1 MHQLDPG
8 NLGALLRTAFFFGVD
23 AVAIS
28 NRNCAP
34 FSPVTLKA
42 SAGASESLKILSVNQ
57 PEQFVDESQRNG
69 WRFHAAVAPGENT
82 KVNKRRPY
90 YSTSSLKCPA
100 IQSPTVLMLG
110 GEGEGLR
117 SNLRKRADCLAGVEG
132 HNIGKG
138 GVDSLNVSVAAGIL
152 CDAFLRKPMDPP
164 LYQNPLRSGSEDDN
178 RLF

>member
-1 MHQLDPG
+1 M
-8 NLGALLRTAFFFGVD
+8 LRTAFFFGVD

-28 NRNCAP
+28 TRNCAP

-42 SAGASESLKILSVNQ
+42 SAGASESLKILSVSQ

-69 WRFHAAVAPGENT
+69 WRFHAAVAPSENT

-90 YSTSSLKCPA
+90 YSTSSMKCPA
-100 IQSPTVLMLG
+100 VQGPTVLMLG

-117 SNLRKRADCLAGVEG
+117 SNLRKRADYLAGVEG
-132 HNIGKG
+132 HSIGRG

-152 CDAFLRKPMDPP
+152 CEAFLRKP
-164 LYQNPLRSGSEDDN
+164 LYPDLHQNSLGSGSEEGPK
-178 RLF
+178 LF